1 MNTWNGSV
9 LVIACGAFAACA
21 SAGDFTH
28 VINIP
33 PDPVPANDRIGGV
46 VGETTQLNVFDSG
59 VLPSGFLV
67 AFGGELNVYS
77 GTVGDNLL
85 IDHGGV
91 VNIHGGQIGDFVLP
105 LSGSELNIH
114 GGTFTDIIQADN
126 AVLNITGGDLGNY
139 LVATNNSVLNIS
151 GSNVGADLI
160 TNTLSVESGSV
171 ANLFVTDAE
180 LGDGTVLDLEYG
192 VTTVVDVRGMVLEG
206 HFADGSAFIFHLDD
220 VFDGN
225 DYFPAGALTV
235 TLVPAPAGVAVL
247 GIGGLV
253 ATRRRRR

>member
-1 MNTWNGSV
+1 MNTQHGSI
-9 LVIACGAFAACA
+9 LVIACGAFTACA
-21 SAGDFTH
+21 SGQFTH

-46 VGETTQLNVFDSG
+46 VGETTQLNVFDTG

-91 VNIHGGQIGDFVLP
+91 VNINGGHIGDFVLP
-105 LSGSELNIH
+105 LPGSELNIS

-126 AVLNITGGDLGNY
+126 AVLNITGGDLGGI

-151 GSNVGADLI
+151 GSDVGGDLI

-171 ANLFVTDAE
+171 ANLFVTDAV
-180 LGDGTVLDLEYG
+180 LGDGTPLDLEFG
-192 VTTVVDVRGMVLEG
+192 VTTVLDSRGMVLEG

-235 TLVPAPAGVAVL
+235 TLVPSPSGMAMFGL
-247 GIGGLV
+247 GGLV
-253 ATRRRRR
+253 VLRRRRA

>member
-1 MNTWNGSV
+1 MNTRYGSL
-9 LVIACGAFAACA
+9 LVVACGAFTACA
-21 SAGDFTH
+21 SAQFTH

-46 VGETTQLNVFDSG
+46 VGETTQLNVFDTG

-91 VNIHGGQIGDFVLP
+91 VNINGGHIGDFVLP
-105 LSGSELNIH
+105 LPGSELNIS

-126 AVLNITGGDLGNY
+126 AVLNITGGDLGGI

-151 GSNVGADLI
+151 GSNVGGDLI

-171 ANLFVTDAE
+171 ANLYVTDAV
-180 LGDGTVLDLEYG
+180 LGDGTPLDLEFG
-192 VTTVVDVRGMVLEG
+192 VTTVLDARGMVLEG
-206 HFADGSAFIFHLDD
+206 HFADGSAFVFHLDD

-235 TLVPAPAGVAVL
+235 TLVPAPGSMAML
-247 GIGGLV
+247 GLGGLV
-253 ATRRRRR
+253 VLRRRRA